1 MAKVAILASSDNCI
15 AYLCIVRACSGFS
28 HRINVFMKTA
38 KSLAVLQGG
47 IRIGSASLADFTEN
61 EKGIKIKRSFP

>member
-1 MAKVAILASSDNCI
+1 
-15 AYLCIVRACSGFS
+15 
-28 HRINVFMKTA
+28 MKTA

-61 EKGIKIKRSFP
+61 EK